1 MSCVPILLLPMILPI
16 PSELPVPASVGNENP
31 GGGVNGVN
39 VDTRNLMTSYL
50 KSFVKVIRQDGF
62 VIKCSYLLAR
72 PTEYLIN
79 LIRSKPF

>member
-1 MSCVPILLLPMILPI
+1 MILPI
-16 PSELPVPASVGNENP
+16 PSELPVPATVGNDNP

-62 VIKCSYLLAR
+62 VIKCSYPLAR

-79 LIRSKPF
+79 LIRS

>member
-16 PSELPVPASVGNENP
+16 PSELPVPATVGADNP

-62 VIKCSYLLAR
+62 VIKCSNPLAR
-72 PTEYLIN
+72 PTFFLIN

>member
-16 PSELPVPASVGNENP
+16 PSELPVPATVGNDNP

-62 VIKCSYLLAR
+62 VIKCSNPLAR
-72 PTEYLIN
+72 PTFFLIN